1 MVMLT
6 TRFCIATMLVLGMFL
21 GTICTAAEPQ
31 MATQLHTIL
40 RSETYNC
47 QVGDLVQV
55 RFKTR
60 SAANGIS
67 TFDVQGGGDV
77 LRQVAVVMSP
87 IDPTDESVQPGSWYF
102 VIVMFKVVKAGDTT
116 VKLTPILNDGTYQ
129 SAFKFGVEA
138 Q

>member
-1 MVMLT
+1 MSTLRM
-6 TRFCIATMLVLGMFL
+6 CSATLLVLGLFL
-21 GTICTAAEPQ
+21 GTVSSAAEPQ

-47 QVGDLVQV
+47 QVGDMVQV

-67 TFDVQGGGDV
+67 TFSVQGGGDV
-77 LRQVAVVMSP
+77 LRQVAVVVSP
-87 IDPTDESVQPGSWYF
+87 IDPADESVQPGSWYF
-102 VIVMFKVVKAGDTT
+102 VIVMFKVVKPGDTT
-116 VKLTPILNDGTYQ
+116 VRLTPILNDGTTQ
-129 SAFKFGVEA
+129 NGFKFGVEA